1 MDLTRYLPPVLALV
15 VVLALCVLLAWWGW
29 RRRAARQ
36 GDLPELP
43 QPVAGGRALSW
54 GSEPEAATGVYVATT
69 LAGRPLERVTAR
81 GLGSRSRASVSDAD
95 DGGRPVLHV
104 ERQGAPSFLIPWA
117 DARSVHAAPGMVGKW
132 VGGDG
137 LLVVR
142 WQLGPTELDTGFRL
156 DERADQDRFLA
167 LAAQRLPSAPSD
179 RPDPPP
185 SAPSPSDPPP
195 SDPELPSTD
204 PQPRKEL
211 P

>member
-43 QPVAGGRALSW
+43 QPVAGGKALSW
-54 GSEPEAATGVYVATT
+54 RSEPGSATGVYVATT

-81 GLGSRSRASVSDAD
+81 GLGPRSRASVSDAD
-95 DGGRPVLHV
+95 DGGRPVLDV
-104 ERQGAPSFLIPWA
+104 ERQGAASFLIPWA
-117 DARSVHAAPGMVGKW
+117 DVRSVHTAPGMVGKW

-142 WQLGPTELDTGFRL
+142 WQLGEVLLDTGFRL
-156 DERADQDRFLA
+156 DGRADQDRFLA
-167 LAAQRLPSAPSD
+167 LASERLPADPSD
-179 RPDPPP
+179 P
-185 SAPSPSDPPP
+185 SPSGPSPSDPA
-195 SDPELPSTD
+195 LPSTD

>member
-43 QPVAGGRALSW
+43 QPVAGGKALSW
-54 GSEPEAATGVYVATT
+54 GSEPGSAEGVYVATT

-81 GLGSRSRASVSDAD
+81 GLGPRSRASVSDAD

-104 ERQGAPSFLIPWA
+104 ERQGAASFLVPWA
-117 DARSVHAAPGMVGKW
+117 DVRSVHTAPGMVGKW

-142 WQLGPTELDTGFRL
+142 WQLGSTELDTGFRL

-167 LAAQRLPSAPSD
+167 LAARRLPADQRPSADPSD
-179 RPDPPP
+179 LPP
-185 SAPSPSDPPP
+185 SGAPP
-195 SDPELPSTD
+195 SDPALPSTD

>member
-15 VVLALCVLLAWWGW
+15 VLLALCVLLAWWGW

-43 QPVAGGRALSW
+43 QPVAGGKALSW
-54 GSEPEAATGVYVATT
+54 TADPVAGDGVYVATT
-69 LAGRPLERVTAR
+69 LAGEPLERVNAR
-81 GLGSRSRASVSDAD
+81 GLGFRRRVQITDAND
-95 DGGRPVLHV
+95 AGHTVLSIAPV
-104 ERQGAPSFLIPWA
+104 QGSQSSAWFLIPWA
-117 DARSVHAAPGMVGKW
+117 DVLSVHTAPGMIGKW

-137 LLVVR
+137 LLVIR
-142 WQLGPTELDTGFRL
+142 WRLGDTELDTGFRL

-167 LAAQRLPSAPSD
+167 LGAERLTAAGRPATAA
-179 RPDPPP
+179 PDP
-185 SAPSPSDPPP
+185 ADPSDPA
-195 SDPELPSTD
+195 LPTTD